1 MDKFGWQRPEIE
13 PSMTGLQKA
22 CAMNKMRK
30 RAEKVDMI
38 AAGNVL
44 AKQQEEMMSKIRMM

>member
-1 MDKFGWQRPEIE
+1 MDKFGWQKPEIQ
-13 PSMTGLQKA
+13 PGMTGLQQA
-22 CAMNKMRK
+22 ASARAMRR

-44 AKQQEEMMSKIRMM
+44 AEAREEMMKSIRIK

>member
-1 MDKFGWQRPEIE
+1 MDKFGWQGPEIQ
-13 PSMTGLQKA
+13 PGMTGLQKA
-22 CAMNKMRK
+22 ASARAMRR

-44 AKQQEEMMSKIRMM
+44 AEAREEMMKSIRIK

>member
-1 MDKFGWQRPEIE
+1 MDKFGWQKPEIQ
-13 PSMTGLQKA
+13 PGMTGLQKIA
-22 CAMNKMRK
+22 SARAMRR

-44 AKQQEEMMSKIRMM
+44 AEAREEMMKSIRIK